1 MSSANSENFASYF
14 LTWIPFLSFSSLITM
29 ARTQKI
35 MLNNSGESEHNL
47 CPVSDLRGSA
57 FSFSPLR
64 IMFAVFVIYGLYYVE
79 TVSFYAY
86 FLESFF
92 IISMCWFLSK
102 VFSVSVYMIIWF
114 LSFNLLIWCMTDLHI
129 LMNPYISGINP
140 TWLWCMILLMCCW
153 ILFAKILLRI
163 FASMF
168 FSDIDL

>member
-1 MSSANSENFASYF
+1 MYNIMSSANSENFASYF

-92 IISMCWFLSK
+92 IISMC
-102 VFSVSVYMIIWF
+102 
-114 LSFNLLIWCMTDLHI
+114 
-129 LMNPYISGINP
+129 
-140 TWLWCMILLMCCW
+140 
-153 ILFAKILLRI
+153 
-163 FASMF
+163 
-168 FSDIDL
+168 